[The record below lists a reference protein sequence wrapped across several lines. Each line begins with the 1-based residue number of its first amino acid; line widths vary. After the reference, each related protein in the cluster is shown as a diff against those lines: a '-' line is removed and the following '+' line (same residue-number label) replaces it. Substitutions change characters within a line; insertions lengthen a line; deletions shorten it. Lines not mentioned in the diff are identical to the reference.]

1 MSDLDRLIARQRA
14 VATQAAEVF
23 MDEILGEAQRI
34 APLDEGTLSAS
45 ADRETVQTLDGAEV
59 TGSFSTVYA
68 RRQHEELTWRH
79 RNGRRAKYL
88 EAPFKAKV
96 GQFPGVL
103 ARALK
108 ATL

>member
-1 MSDLDRLIARQRA
+1 MTDLERLVARQRA
-14 VATQAAEVF
+14 VATQTAEVY
-23 MDEILGEAQRI
+23 MDEILGEAQRV

-45 ADRETVQTLDGAEV
+45 AERETVQTLDGAEV

-79 RNGRRAKYL
+79 RAGRRAKYL
-88 EAPFKAKV
+88 EEPFKARI
-96 GQFPGVL
+96 GGFPAAL